1 MQGQEKKTV
10 SIKFN
15 AMDAYDVFTV
25 YEGDPSDE
33 QKVEQH
39 EAKTCFSFD
48 ELATEDADEILCF
61 ELSEGIEYISGTAV
75 RTMTAVCKKDGFTI
89 CGTFYNESAIQK
101 FLSEDV
107 EIG

>member
-1 MQGQEKKTV
+1 MQGQEKKSV

-39 EAKTCFSFD
+39 EAKICFGFD
-48 ELATEDADEILCF
+48 ELVTEDADEILCF
-61 ELSEGIEYISGTAV
+61 DLSEGIEYISGTAV